1 MYHDGNER
9 LWESDRYFL
18 GGRLSIGTSNIA
30 GTADPEM
37 YSSERWGSFTYAVP
51 VAQGQYG
58 VTLRFAESNFGI
70 FNFGDSKY
78 DIGGIGSRIFDVY
91 CNGIVLI
98 KNLDIFKEAHG
109 PNKALEKSFHG
120 LTPNGQGKLF
130 LSFVPVKDY
139 PTVRAIEVIDES
151 Q

>member
-1 MYHDGNER
+1 
-9 LWESDRYFL
+9 
-18 GGRLSIGTSNIA
+18 
-30 GTADPEM
+30 
-37 YSSERWGSFTYAVP
+37 
-51 VAQGQYG
+51 
-58 VTLRFAESNFGI
+58 
-70 FNFGDSKY
+70 
-78 DIGGIGSRIFDVY
+78 
-91 CNGIVLI
+91 
-98 KNLDIFKEAHG
+98 LDIFKEAHG